1 MKKEAF
7 DKIINLDIENLNEVS
22 FKEALEYYFTLKDSK
37 LKHDFFDKYII
48 AIKNYLPN
56 LLSKVEEYPVTTSYD
71 KNVYKIDS
79 LLFYTYTLYGDTY
92 FNLLKKGTLEELDKS
107 SYFKCLGRYRFL
119 VNSDLIDDKV
129 FVENLNIYN
138 KEKEIKD
145 KYSSVD
151 KKILE
156 EAYNVYFTLDNY
168 SLKEE
173 YYDRKKSFV
182 KKYGIDY
189 DVFKDFVRAYAFL
202 YLNISLEEV
211 NQRIRSIDANCSR
224 LCSNFVNLENRISD
238 ILLCND
244 LNDIK
249 SIVLKNHITPYEAA
263 QFINNYRSFIYSLEE
278 KEKIMRKVNMV
289 VSSLLDEH
297 KYVHYSIALSK
308 LEKTND
314 KEEIKLIVENNN
326 DLLTNINI
334 EHFLS
339 IYRMTLS
346 IDEKEQLKKSLLD
359 KIYKVKNDIKVSNKE
374 KTIVDVYDKINFD
387 IFLNPDV
394 KSIDEFCEVMDI
406 TKKEFYTAFERL
418 ESLDEEMY
426 LKIRDKINNLK
437 KQRYA
442 ILSNKVNTIVDNI
455 INGIKVSDDE
465 VRSFEILDYFLAT
478 KLDFND
484 FLDIYLKIN
493 PKASKEQ
500 LKSIK
505 IFFAKNKLTTKIKIS
520 TELSGSTVF
529 MINDMPYE
537 VNDDEK
543 RDTINYLKS
552 NNIPL
557 YTKIYKQALRR
568 HINGNLIKDEK
579 VNNKH

>member
-7 DKIINLDIENLNEVS
+7 DKIINLDVESLNEKDYKV
-22 FKEALEYYFTLKDSK
+22 ALEYYFTLKDEK
-37 LKHDFFDKYII
+37 LQNDFFDKYKI
-48 AIKNYLPN
+48 AVRNYLPN
-56 LLSKVEEYPVTTSYD
+56 LLSKVEKYPVSYSYD
-71 KNVYKIDS
+71 RNVYKIDM
-79 LLFYTYTLYGDTY
+79 LLFYTYTLYGDNY
-92 FNLLKKGTLEELDKS
+92 FDLFNTNPLEEADNS
-107 SYFKCLGRYRFL
+107 IYFKCLERYRFL
-119 VNSDLIDDKV
+119 VTNELIDDKV
-129 FVENLNIYN
+129 FVEKLNIYN
-138 KEKEIKD
+138 KEKELKD

-151 KKILE
+151 KRILE

-182 KKYGIDY
+182 KKYEIGY

-278 KEKIMRKVNMV
+278 KENIMRKVNMV

-314 KEEIKLIVENNN
+314 KEEIKLIVKNNN
-326 DLLTNINI
+326 DLLANVNIKR
-334 EHFLS
+334 FLS
-339 IYRMTLS
+339 IYRITLS
-346 IDEKEQLKKSLLD
+346 MEEKEQLQKSLLA
-359 KIYKVKNDIKVSNKE
+359 KIHMIKNDIKASNKK
-374 KTIVDVYDKINFD
+374 KTIVDAYEKINFN
-387 IFLNPDV
+387 ILLNPDV
-394 KSIDEFCEVMDI
+394 KTIEEFCEIMNI
-406 TKKEFYTAFERL
+406 TKNEFYAAFECL
-418 ESLDEEMY
+418 ESLDEDMY
-426 LKIRDKINNLK
+426 LKIKDKINNLK

-465 VRSFEILDYFLAT
+465 VRPFEILDYFLAT

-484 FLDIYLKIN
+484 FIDIYLKIN

-500 LKSIK
+500 LRSIK
-505 IFFAKNKLTTKIKIS
+505 IFFAKNKLTTKIKTS

-537 VNDDEK
+537 VSNDEK

-557 YTKIYKQALRR
+557 YTKVYKQALRR
-568 HINGNLIKDEK
+568 HINGNLIEDGK

>member
-7 DKIINLDIENLNEVS
+7 DKIIDLDIESLNEVS
-22 FKEALEYYFTLKDSK
+22 FKEALEYYLTLKDSK

-48 AIKNYLPN
+48 AIKKYLPKI
-56 LLSKVEEYPVTTSYD
+56 LSKVEEYPVTNSYE

-79 LLFYTYTLYGDTY
+79 LLFYTYTLYGDMY
-92 FNLLKKGTLEELDKS
+92 FNLFKKETLEGIDKS
-107 SYFKCLGRYRFL
+107 IYFKCLERYRFL
-119 VNSDLIDDKV
+119 VNNDLIDDKV
-129 FVENLNIYN
+129 LVENLNIYN

-151 KKILE
+151 KKMLE

-224 LCSNFVNLENRISD
+224 LSNFINLDNCISN
-238 ILLCND
+238 ILYSND

-249 SIVLKNHITPYEAA
+249 SIVLKNHITPYEAS
-263 QFINNYRSFIYSLEE
+263 QIINNYRSFLYSSEE
-278 KEKIMRKVNMV
+278 KENIMRKVNMA
-289 VSSLLDEH
+289 VSSLLEEH

-308 LEKTND
+308 LEKTSD
-314 KEEIKLIVENNN
+314 KEEIKLIVKNNN
-326 DLLTNINI
+326 DFLANVNIKR
-334 EHFLS
+334 FLS
-339 IYRMTLS
+339 IYRITLS
-346 IDEKEQLKKSLLD
+346 MEEKEQLQKSLLA
-359 KIYKVKNDIKVSNKE
+359 KIHMIKNDIKASNKK
-374 KTIVDVYDKINFD
+374 KTIVDAYEKINFN
-387 IFLNPDV
+387 ILLNPDV
-394 KSIDEFCEVMDI
+394 KTIEEFCEIMNI
-406 TKKEFYTAFERL
+406 TKNEFYAAFECL
-418 ESLDEEMY
+418 ESLDEDMY
-426 LKIRDKINNLK
+426 LKIKDKINNLK

-465 VRSFEILDYFLAT
+465 VRPFEILDYFLAT

-484 FLDIYLKIN
+484 FIDIYLKIN

-500 LKSIK
+500 LRSIK
-505 IFFAKNKLTTKIKIS
+505 IFFAKNKLTTKIKTS

-537 VNDDEK
+537 VSNDEK

-552 NNIPL
+552 NNIPI
-557 YTKIYKQALRR
+557 YTKVYKQALRR
-568 HINGNLIKDEK
+568 HINGNLIEDGK

>member
-1 MKKEAF
+1 
-7 DKIINLDIENLNEVS
+7 
-22 FKEALEYYFTLKDSK
+22 
-37 LKHDFFDKYII
+37 
-48 AIKNYLPN
+48 
-56 LLSKVEEYPVTTSYD
+56 
-71 KNVYKIDS
+71 
-79 LLFYTYTLYGDTY
+79 
-92 FNLLKKGTLEELDKS
+92 
-107 SYFKCLGRYRFL
+107 
-119 VNSDLIDDKV
+119 
-129 FVENLNIYN
+129 
-138 KEKEIKD
+138 
-145 KYSSVD
+145 
-151 KKILE
+151 
-156 EAYNVYFTLDNY
+156 
-168 SLKEE
+168 
-173 YYDRKKSFV
+173 
-182 KKYGIDY
+182 
-189 DVFKDFVRAYAFL
+189 
-202 YLNISLEEV
+202 
-211 NQRIRSIDANCSR
+211 
-224 LCSNFVNLENRISD
+224 
-238 ILLCND
+238 
-244 LNDIK
+244 
-249 SIVLKNHITPYEAA
+249 
-263 QFINNYRSFIYSLEE
+263 
-278 KEKIMRKVNMV
+278 
-289 VSSLLDEH
+289 
-297 KYVHYSIALSK
+297 
-308 LEKTND
+308 
-314 KEEIKLIVENNN
+314 
-326 DLLTNINI
+326 
-334 EHFLS
+334 
-339 IYRMTLS
+339 MTLS

-579 VNNKH
+579 VNTKH